1 VVSQSSR
8 ILQALQRGDRLT
20 PMDALDR
27 FGCFRLAARID
38 DLKKHNH
45 DIRAEL
51 VKRGDAVVAE
61 YSMVPAGELFATAR
75 RWE

>member
-1 VVSQSSR
+1 MTQADR

-38 DLKKHNH
+38 DLKKQNH
-45 DIRAEL
+45 DIRSEL
-51 VKRGDAVVAE
+51 VRRGDATVAE
-61 YSMVPAGELFATAR
+61 YSMVPTGELFATAR